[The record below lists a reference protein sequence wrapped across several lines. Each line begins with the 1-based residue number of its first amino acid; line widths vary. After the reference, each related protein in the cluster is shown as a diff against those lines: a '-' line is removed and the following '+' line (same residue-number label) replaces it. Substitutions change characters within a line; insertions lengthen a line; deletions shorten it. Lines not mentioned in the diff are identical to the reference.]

1 VGRSLILETTYL
13 IDLERD
19 ARGGLDELG
28 LDETALATAGRHE
41 QLGAVR
47 LSHLLSTWVVHDLTH
62 LAQIERALAA
72 QVRDEVGPWVEL
84 LSILKPRT

>member
-1 VGRSLILETTYL
+1 
-13 IDLERD
+13 
-19 ARGGLDELG
+19 
-28 LDETALATAGRHE
+28 
-41 QLGAVR
+41 
-47 LSHLLSTWVVHDLTH
+47 VHDLTH